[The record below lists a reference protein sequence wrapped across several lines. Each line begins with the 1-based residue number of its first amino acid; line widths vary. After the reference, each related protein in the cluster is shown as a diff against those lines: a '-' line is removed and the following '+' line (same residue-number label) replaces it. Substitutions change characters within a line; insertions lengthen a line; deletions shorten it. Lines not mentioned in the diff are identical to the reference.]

1 MTTDL
6 MSTFHTQQQS
16 LSHLASTR
24 MKENPLKKKN
34 AIFPHTQTKKLAY
47 LSIFR

>member
-24 MKENPLKKKN
+24 MKENPLKKN

-47 LSIFR
+47 LSIYR